1 MNVLITSASR
11 KVSLVKAFQDATKLA
26 DGGNIIAVDASSN
39 SPALYFADKHFIV
52 PRGLTGDFFGAISDI
67 CLNENIQLVIPTRDE
82 ELSFF
87 ARHKKTFDEFG
98 ITVMVPHISVVDT
111 CQDKQAFLDFCID
124 NNFSIPDI
132 LDPYGILDFPVFIRN
147 RTGKG
152 SRSAFRCDSQL
163 ELDVLLKK
171 LDAPIVQEYVDANEY
186 TVDLYAT
193 LAGGTVISAIPRQ
206 RIYTFG
212 GESFVGRTDKHWPI
226 MEESIRLSEAL
237 ELRGHN
243 TIQCFDHDG
252 VIKFIE
258 VNPRFGG
265 GASLGFAAG
274 VYTPDYLLTELAG
287 KPLNS
292 AIGKFEDGLTMLRYT
307 EDYFIKQ

>member
-1 MNVLITSASR
+1 MQPSWLMAET
-11 KVSLVKAFQDATKLA
+11 LV
-26 DGGNIIAVDASSN
+26 IAVDAS
-39 SPALYFADKHFIV
+39 PDAAALYFADKHFIA
-52 PRGLTGDFFGAISDI
+52 PRGLGDDFISFLCDI
-67 CLNENIQLVIPTRDE
+67 CAIQKIQLLIPTRDE
-82 ELSFF
+82 ELPIL
-87 ARHKKTFDEFG
+87 AANKGKFDVLG
-98 ITVMVPHISVVDT
+98 VTIMVPPLSVINI
-111 CQDKQAFLDFCID
+111 CQDKQVFLDFCVD

-152 SRSAFRCDSQL
+152 SKSAFRCDSQL